1 MQRSYPPLC
10 GIVQLTNSDA
20 LCFRNCGFTN
30 TNKGE
35 VKMEIKK
42 VCVLGAGLMG
52 NGIAQVCAQA
62 GYEVTMR
69 DIEQRF
75 VDGGMN
81 SIKKNLNRDMEKG
94 KITKE
99 QMESVLG
106 RIKPTLDLK
115 EAATGADIVVEV
127 VIEVMDVKKKVY
139 AELEEIVPKHCLFFT
154 NTSGLSITEMASVT
168 KRPDK
173 VIGTHFFNPVPVM
186 KLLEIIC
193 CYQTSAETLE
203 TAKAWG
209 KKIGKEVIIVKEA
222 PAFVVNRILCVMLN
236 EAFYVLDQGLASAE
250 DIDKGMMLGCNHP
263 IGPLALADLV
273 GLETLLR
280 IMDDMYRELGDKY
293 RPAPLLRKLVRAGN
307 FGRKSGRG
315 VYDYSKK

>member
-1 MQRSYPPLC
+1 
-10 GIVQLTNSDA
+10 
-20 LCFRNCGFTN
+20 
-30 TNKGE
+30 
-35 VKMEIKK
+35 MEIKK

-52 NGIAQVCAQA
+52 SGIAQVCAQA
-62 GYEVTMR
+62 GYEVAMR

-75 VDGGMN
+75 IDGGMN
-81 SIKKNLNRDMEKG
+81 TIKKNLGRDAEKG

-99 QMESVLG
+99 QMDALLG
-106 RIKPTLDLK
+106 RIKPTLDIK
-115 EAATGADIVVEV
+115 EAATGADVVVEV

-139 AELEEIVPKHCLFFT
+139 EELEGIVPAHCLFFT

-193 CYQTSAETLE
+193 CHQTSAETLQI
-203 TAKAWG
+203 AKEWG

-222 PAFVVNRILCVMLN
+222 PAFVVNRILCTMLN
-236 EAFYVLDQGLASAE
+236 EAFFALDEGLATPE
-250 DIDKGMMLGCNHP
+250 DIDKGMTLGCNHP

-273 GLETLLR
+273 GLDTLLR
-280 IMDDMYRELGDKY
+280 IMEGLQRELGDKY

-307 FGRKSGRG
+307 FGRKSGKG

>member
-1 MQRSYPPLC
+1 
-10 GIVQLTNSDA
+10 
-20 LCFRNCGFTN
+20 
-30 TNKGE
+30 
-35 VKMEIKK
+35 MEIKK

-99 QMESVLG
+99 QMESILG

-139 AELEEIVPKHCLFFT
+139 TELEDIVPQHCLFFT

-186 KLLEIIC
+186 RLLEIIC
-193 CYQTSAETLE
+193 CHQTSAETLE
-203 TAKAWG
+203 VAKAWG

-222 PAFVVNRILCVMLN
+222 PAFVVNRILCAMIN
-236 EAFYVLDQGLASAE
+236 EAFFVLDEGLASAE
-250 DIDKGMMLGCNHP
+250 DIDKGMTLGCNHP
-263 IGPLALADLV
+263 IGPLALSDLI
-273 GLETLLR
+273 GNDTLLR
-280 IMDDMYRELGDKY
+280 VMEGLHRELGDKY

-307 FGRKSGRG
+307 LGRKSGRG

>member
-1 MQRSYPPLC
+1 
-10 GIVQLTNSDA
+10 
-20 LCFRNCGFTN
+20 
-30 TNKGE
+30 
-35 VKMEIKK
+35 MEIKK

-52 NGIAQVCAQA
+52 NGIVQVCAQA

-99 QMESVLG
+99 QMESILG

-139 AELEEIVPKHCLFFT
+139 AELEDIVPQHCLFFT

-186 KLLEIIC
+186 RLLEIIC
-193 CYQTSAETLE
+193 CHQTSAETLE
-203 TAKAWG
+203 IAKAWG

-222 PAFVVNRILCVMLN
+222 PAFVVNRILCAMIN
-236 EAFYVLDQGLASAE
+236 EAFFVLDEGLASAE
-250 DIDKGMMLGCNHP
+250 DIDKGMTLGCNHP
-263 IGPLALADLV
+263 IGPLALSDLI
-273 GLETLLR
+273 GNDTLLR
-280 IMDDMYRELGDKY
+280 VMEGLHRELGDKY

-307 FGRKSGRG
+307 LGRKSGRG